1 MLSFPVRWSIQRS
14 PSPIHRKSDA
24 FTSPT
29 VPGTIPLT
37 PPRTSGTTKV
47 VESKKVEAAVT
58 ERVESTEDMKVT
70 EKEGEN
76 VEVLKRTSKVS
87 DVKTKTALA
96 TAQTIGKKKTI
107 LDNSGKKEVKEI
119 LRTPPQIQNDSK
131 QEKTNRG
138 KICKALSWKL
148 FLL

>member
-1 MLSFPVRWSIQRS
+1 
-14 PSPIHRKSDA
+14 
-24 FTSPT
+24 
-29 VPGTIPLT
+29 
-37 PPRTSGTTKV
+37 
-47 VESKKVEAAVT
+47 
-58 ERVESTEDMKVT
+58 MKVT

-107 LDNSGKKEVKEI
+107 LDNSGKKEVKDI
-119 LRTPPQIQNDSK
+119 PRTPPQIQNDSK

-138 KICKALSWKL
+138 KICKALSLKL

>member
-1 MLSFPVRWSIQRS
+1 M
-14 PSPIHRKSDA
+14 
-24 FTSPT
+24 
-29 VPGTIPLT
+29 PGTIPLT
-37 PPRTSGTTKV
+37 PPRTRTSPTTKV

-87 DVKTKTALA
+87 DVKTKTALT